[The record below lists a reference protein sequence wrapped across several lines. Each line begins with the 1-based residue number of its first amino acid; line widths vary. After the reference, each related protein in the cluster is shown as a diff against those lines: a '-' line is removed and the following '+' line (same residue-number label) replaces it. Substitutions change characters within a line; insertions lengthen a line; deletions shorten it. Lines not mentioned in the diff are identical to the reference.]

1 MTWWWVVAAAVGY
14 LLGSIIPA
22 ALIARVRRIDL
33 RGSGS
38 GNPGATN
45 AARVMG
51 IRIGVVVGVFDV
63 LKGLVPALAF
73 TIWGDP
79 SLGEVAGFAAVI
91 GHITSPWLGF
101 RGGKGVA
108 TTIGVILGT
117 HLLWAVP
124 VLIVFGLMV
133 WRTKRMGLSACLGAL
148 MLIPASLIFPHDG
161 GDVVFAVL
169 LAGLVL
175 VRHYRNLRDFW
186 REIRAPKSA

>member
-186 REIRAPKSA
+186 LEIRAPKSA

>member
-22 ALIARVRRIDL
+22 ALIARLRRIDL

-63 LKGLVPALAF
+63 FKGLVPALAF

-91 GHITSPWLGF
+91 GHITSPWLAF

-133 WRTKRMGLSACLGAL
+133 WRTKRIGLSACIGAL

-175 VRHYRNLRDFW
+175 VRHYRNLHDFW
-186 REIRAPKSA
+186 QEIRAPKSA

>member
-14 LLGSIIPA
+14 LAGSIIPA
-22 ALIARVRRIDL
+22 ALIARLRRIDL

-51 IRIGVVVGVFDV
+51 IRTGVVVGVFDV
-63 LKGLVPALAF
+63 LKGLVPAVAF

-79 SLGEVAGFAAVI
+79 SLGEVAGFAAVV

-117 HLLWAVP
+117 HPLWAIP
-124 VLIVFGLMV
+124 VLIVFGLMA
-133 WRTKRMGLSACLGAL
+133 WRTKRMGLSACAGAL

-161 GDVVFAVL
+161 GDVVFAAL

-175 VRHYRNLRDFW
+175 LRHYRNLQSFW
-186 REIRAPKSA
+186 REFRASPSA

>member
-14 LLGSIIPA
+14 LAGSIIPA
-22 ALIARVRRIDL
+22 ALIARLRRIDL
-33 RGSGS
+33 RSSGS

-51 IRIGVVVGVFDV
+51 IRTGVVVGVFDV
-63 LKGLVPALAF
+63 LKGLLPALAF

-79 SLGEVAGFAAVI
+79 SLGEVAGLAAVI

-117 HLLWAVP
+117 HPLWAIP
-124 VLIVFGLMV
+124 VLIVFGLMA
-133 WRTKRMGLSACLGAL
+133 WRTKRMGLSACVGAL

-161 GDVVFAVL
+161 GDVVFAIL
-169 LAGLVL
+169 LSGLV
-175 VRHYRNLRDFW
+175 VGRHYRNLWSLW
-186 REIRAPKSA
+186 REWRQPKAI

>member
-22 ALIARVRRIDL
+22 ALIARFRRIDL

>member
-22 ALIARVRRIDL
+22 ALIARLRRIDL

-148 MLIPASLIFPHDG
+148 MLIPASLIFPHDS

>member
-1 MTWWWVVAAAVGY
+1 
-14 LLGSIIPA
+14 
-22 ALIARVRRIDL
+22 
-33 RGSGS
+33 
-38 GNPGATN
+38 
-45 AARVMG
+45 
-51 IRIGVVVGVFDV
+51 
-63 LKGLVPALAF
+63 LA
-73 TIWGDP
+73 
-79 SLGEVAGFAAVI
+79 
-91 GHITSPWLGF
+91 F

-133 WRTKRMGLSACLGAL
+133 WRTKRIGLSACIGAL

-175 VRHYRNLRDFW
+175 VRHYRNLHDFW
-186 REIRAPKSA
+186 QEIRAPKSA

>member
-14 LLGSIIPA
+14 LAGSIIPA
-22 ALIARVRRIDL
+22 ALIARLRRIDL

-51 IRIGVVVGVFDV
+51 IRTGVVVGVFDV
-63 LKGLVPALAF
+63 LKGLVPAVAF

-79 SLGEVAGFAAVI
+79 SLGEVAGFAAVV

-117 HLLWAVP
+117 HPLWAIP
-124 VLIVFGLMV
+124 VLLVFGLMA
-133 WRTKRMGLSACLGAL
+133 WRTKRMGLSACAGAL

-161 GDVVFAVL
+161 GDVVFAAL

-175 VRHYRNLRDFW
+175 LRHYRNLQSFW
-186 REIRAPKSA
+186 REFRASPSA

>member
-1 MTWWWVVAAAVGY
+1 MTGWWVVAAAVGY

-22 ALIARVRRIDL
+22 AIIARLRRIDL

-148 MLIPASLIFPHDG
+148 MLIPASLIFPHDS

-186 REIRAPKSA
+186 QEIRAPKSA

>member
-22 ALIARVRRIDL
+22 ALVARLRRIDL

-51 IRIGVVVGVFDV
+51 IRIGVVVGAFDV

-101 RGGKGVA
+101 RGGKGAA

-175 VRHYRNLRDFW
+175 LRHYRNLRDFW

>member
-22 ALIARVRRIDL
+22 ALIARLRRIDL